1 MKKEIY
7 EISSKYMR
15 DLKKLLDNK
24 EISQYDIAHKSFR
37 KNNAD
42 WIIINVNKAKLTIT
56 YLNGDVRVL
65 PTYNDLMSRVSWSNA
80 DYKAARRKFIK
91 KYYKIVHAFTK
102 HKARFK
108 KNTIANKLDPQQVK
122 ALEQQIQPAIG

>member
-7 EISSKYMR
+7 EITSKYMK
-15 DLKKLLDNK
+15 DLKKQLDNK

-42 WIIINVNKAKLTIT
+42 WIIKHVNKAKLTIT
-56 YLNGDVRVL
+56 YLNGTTRVL
-65 PTYNDLMSRVSWSNA
+65 PTYTDLMKRVGWGNNS
-80 DYKAARRKFIK
+80 YKSARRKFIK

-108 KNTIANKLDPQQVK
+108 KNTIANKLDSKQVK
-122 ALEQQIQPAIG
+122 ALEKQIQPVIG

>member
-7 EISSKYMR
+7 EISSQYMR

-37 KNNAD
+37 KNNAE
-42 WIIINVNKAKLTIT
+42 WIIKYVNKAKLTIT

-65 PTYNDLMSRVSWSNA
+65 PTYNDLMKIVNWSNS
-80 DYKAARRKFIK
+80 DYKSARRKFIK
-91 KYYKIVHAFTK
+91 RYYKIVNAFTK
-102 HKARFK
+102 HRNRFK
-108 KNTIANKLDPQQVK
+108 RNTLASKLNPQQIRQL
-122 ALEQQIQPAIG
+122 ASQY

>member
-7 EISSKYMR
+7 EISSQYMR

-24 EISQYDIAHKSFR
+24 KISQYDIAHQSFR

-42 WIIINVNKAKLTIT
+42 WIITNVNKAKLTIT

-65 PTYNDLMSRVSWSNA
+65 PTYAELMKRVSWSNN
-80 DYKAARRKFIK
+80 DYKSLRRKFIK
-91 KYYKIVHAFTK
+91 KYYKIVNAFTK
-102 HKARFK
+102 HRNRFK
-108 KNTIANKLDPQQVK
+108 RNTIASKLNPQQIK
-122 ALEQQIQPAIG
+122 QLASQI